1 MCTVGVWSV
10 PTLVRVRLTGT
21 CVVTILVHVGPDTR
35 TRVAGLAWWR
45 CRLQMAPDCRW
56 PHGAAASKM
65 ERDASAA
72 AAAAVA
78 AAATPVAAAPAHSTS
93 GAAAAA
99 TAAACALAF
108 AAAVEEIARES
119 SAAQLLLLA
128 QRFGQ
133 REERARTPWMVLQ
146 VLALGRQW
154 ECMQTAPPTAAQ
166 MPAYAK
172 GLQAHGQPPMLLN
185 ARPACP
191 PACLPA
197 CSRTHSR
204 ARLSALPALSV
215 GVLRARE
222 VAQVARPV
230 GLGPLPAATSER
242 CRSFPPGKG
251 TER

>member
-1 MCTVGVWSV
+1 
-10 PTLVRVRLTGT
+10 
-21 CVVTILVHVGPDTR
+21 
-35 TRVAGLAWWR
+35 
-45 CRLQMAPDCRW
+45 MAARHCC
-56 PHGAAASKM
+56 KQM
-65 ERDASAA
+65 ERDASSA

-99 TAAACALAF
+99 AAAASSALAF

-133 REERARTPWMVLQ
+133 QEERARTPWMVLQ

-154 ECMQTAPPTAAQ
+154 ECTQTAPPSAAQ

-191 PACLPA
+191 PVCPPA
-197 CSRTHSR
+197 CPP
-204 ARLSALPALSV
+204 ARLPALALTLALDCLSV
-215 GVLRARE
+215 CPPCALVWAFYGRE
-222 VAQVARPV
+222 KSRKWRGLLAWDLFQLQQADDAAAFHQVKR
-230 GLGPLPAATSER
+230 R
-242 CRSFPPGKG
+242 
-251 TER
+251 

>member
-1 MCTVGVWSV
+1 MLIYAVGVWSV
-10 PTLVRVRLTGT
+10 PTLVHVRLTGT
-21 CVVTILVHVGPDTR
+21 RVVTILVHVGPDTC
-35 TRVAGLAWWR
+35 TRVAGSHGGA
-45 CRLQMAPDCRW
+45 ADCRW

-99 TAAACALAF
+99 TATAAASALAF

-133 REERARTPWMVLQ
+133 QEERARTPWVVLQ

-230 GLGPLPAATSER
+230 GLGPLPAATSE
-242 CRSFPPGKG
+242 
-251 TER
+251 

>member
-1 MCTVGVWSV
+1 
-10 PTLVRVRLTGT
+10 
-21 CVVTILVHVGPDTR
+21 
-35 TRVAGLAWWR
+35 
-45 CRLQMAPDCRW
+45 
-56 PHGAAASKM
+56 M

-99 TAAACALAF
+99 TAAATAAASALAF

-133 REERARTPWMVLQ
+133 QEERARTPWIVLQ

-172 GLQAHGQPPMLLN
+172 GLQAHGQPPTLLN
-185 ARPACP
+185 AHP
-191 PACLPA
+191 
-197 CSRTHSR
+197 
-204 ARLSALPALSV
+204 ARLSACLSARLPACQPALALTLALDCLLFLLLVWAFYGREKSHKWRGLLAWDLFQLQQANDAAAFHQVKALSADS
-215 GVLRARE
+215 R
-222 VAQVARPV
+222 
-230 GLGPLPAATSER
+230 
-242 CRSFPPGKG
+242 
-251 TER
+251 

>member
-1 MCTVGVWSV
+1 
-10 PTLVRVRLTGT
+10 
-21 CVVTILVHVGPDTR
+21 
-35 TRVAGLAWWR
+35 
-45 CRLQMAPDCRW
+45 
-56 PHGAAASKM
+56 M
-65 ERDASAA
+65 ERDASSA

-93 GAAAAA
+93 GAAADAAA
-99 TAAACALAF
+99 TTTTTSALAF

-133 REERARTPWMVLQ
+133 QEERARTPWMVLQ

-154 ECMQTAPPTAAQ
+154 ECMQTAPPSAAQ

-185 ARPACP
+185 ARPACL

-197 CSRTHSR
+197 RLAACPPACSRAHSR
-204 ARLSALPALSV
+204 ARLSQCLPSLRLSV
-215 GVLRARE
+215 GVLRARK

-230 GLGPLPAATSER
+230 GVEPLSAAASGR
-242 CRSFPPGKG
+242 CRSLPPGKKKH
-251 TER
+251 

>member
-1 MCTVGVWSV
+1 MH
-10 PTLVRVRLTGT
+10 VRLTGT

-45 CRLQMAPDCRW
+45 CRLQMAADCRW

-99 TAAACALAF
+99 TAAASALAF

-133 REERARTPWMVLQ
+133 QEERARTPWMVLQ

-185 ARPACP
+185 ACPACP

-197 CSRTHSR
+197 LALTLALDCLLFLLLVWAFYGREKSHKWRGLLAWDLFQLQQANDAAAFHQVK
-204 ARLSALPALSV
+204 ALSADS
-215 GVLRARE
+215 R
-222 VAQVARPV
+222 
-230 GLGPLPAATSER
+230 
-242 CRSFPPGKG
+242 
-251 TER
+251 

>member
-1 MCTVGVWSV
+1 
-10 PTLVRVRLTGT
+10 
-21 CVVTILVHVGPDTR
+21 
-35 TRVAGLAWWR
+35 
-45 CRLQMAPDCRW
+45 
-56 PHGAAASKM
+56 M
-65 ERDASAA
+65 ERDASSA

-99 TAAACALAF
+99 AAAAAATTTTSALAF

-133 REERARTPWMVLQ
+133 QEERARTPWMVLQ

-185 ARPACP
+185 ARPARLPACP

-197 CSRTHSR
+197 LALTLALDCLLFLLLVWAFYGREKSHKWRGLLAWDLFQLQQANDAAAFHQVK
-204 ARLSALPALSV
+204 ALSADS
-215 GVLRARE
+215 R
-222 VAQVARPV
+222 
-230 GLGPLPAATSER
+230 
-242 CRSFPPGKG
+242 
-251 TER
+251 

>member
-1 MCTVGVWSV
+1 MHVC
-10 PTLVRVRLTGT
+10 LTGT
-21 CVVTILVHVGPDTR
+21 RVVTTRVHVDPATR
-35 TRVAGLAWWR
+35 TRVAGCLFP
-45 CRLQMAPDCRW
+45 CRSQMAARRCC
-56 PHGAAASKM
+56 KQM
-65 ERDASAA
+65 ERDASSA

-99 TAAACALAF
+99 AAAATTTTSALAF

-119 SAAQLLLLA
+119 SAAQLQLLA

-133 REERARTPWMVLQ
+133 QEERARTPWMVLQ

-185 ARPACP
+185 ARPACL
-191 PACLPA
+191 PACLPV
-197 CSRTHSR
+197 RLP
-204 ARLSALPALSV
+204 ARLPALALTLALDCLSV
-215 GVLRARE
+215 CPPCALVWAFYGRE
-222 VAQVARPV
+222 KSRKWRGLLAWDLFQLQQADDAAAFHQVKRH
-230 GLGPLPAATSER
+230 
-242 CRSFPPGKG
+242 
-251 TER
+251 

>member
-1 MCTVGVWSV
+1 MVH
-10 PTLVRVRLTGT
+10 VRLTGT

-45 CRLQMAPDCRW
+45 CRLQMAADCRW

-99 TAAACALAF
+99 AAAATAAASALAF

-133 REERARTPWMVLQ
+133 QEERARTPWVVLQ

-166 MPAYAK
+166 MPTYAK

-185 ARPACP
+185 ARPARL

-197 CSRTHSR
+197 LTHSR

-242 CRSFPPGKG
+242 CRSFPPGEG